1 MNDATEFERRRN
13 EVVVEI
19 ISAFGGVSREDG
31 TTLHEAIALDDCA
44 SPDEQRA
51 ARSLDVDGRW
61 QDVPDAEIWACNSA
75 LSFVDEKGFRY
86 YIPAFMTYALRH
98 WEDDEDGY
106 VLSAC
111 MYHLLHE
118 RSKSLRQS
126 DPASIAGRYNFTGA
140 QSKAVTRFL
149 RFVIDFGEFRADEVT
164 AGAVQ
169 RWERFCNQQ

>member
-1 MNDATEFERRRN
+1 MSSTPGFEGRRR
-13 EVVVEI
+13 EVIDEI
-19 ISAFGGVSREDG
+19 ISAFGGVSRGDG
-31 TTLHEAIALDDCA
+31 TTLHEAIALDDRA

-61 QDVPDAEIWACNSA
+61 QDVPDADIWACNSA

-86 YIPAFMTYALRH
+86 YIPAFMTYVLRH

-111 MYHLLHE
+111 TYHLLHE

-126 DPASIAGRYNFTGA
+126 DPASIAGRYNFTGE
-140 QSKAVTRFL
+140 QSKAVARFL
-149 RFVIDFGEFRADEVT
+149 RFVLDFGEFSTDEVT
-164 AGAVQ
+164 AGAVK
-169 RWERFCNQQ
+169 RWERFCNPQ